1 MPLNHF
7 LEIIRK
13 SVLKLWPQTGSISI
27 TWNLSEI
34 CILRTCRGVG
44 VGWGGGGGAMEGT
57 QSVFTS
63 PPGNSDVWQ
72 S

>member
-7 LEIIRK
+7 FEIIRK
-13 SVLKLWPQTGSISI
+13 LVLKLWPQTGSISI

-34 CILRTCRGVG
+34 CILRTRWGVVGVG
-44 VGWGGGGGAMEGT
+44 VGGT
-57 QSVFTS
+57 QSVFIS
-63 PPGNSDVWQ
+63 PPGDSDVWQ